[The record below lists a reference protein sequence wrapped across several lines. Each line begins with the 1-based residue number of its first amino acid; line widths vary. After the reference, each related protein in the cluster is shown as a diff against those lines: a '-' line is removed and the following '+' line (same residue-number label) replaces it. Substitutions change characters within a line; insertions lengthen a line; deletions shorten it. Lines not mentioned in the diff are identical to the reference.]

1 MHPDIE
7 RLVKIRKQ
15 QPTIF
20 VWSNNSLSISISLSI
35 ITQQMQLRWGGCANF
50 NWNRGG
56 REINHSSVVQPF
68 ATFCFEISFMRGSML
83 TFSGEPVQFGS
94 IKLRKNC
101 AIFSCL
107 RLQRTSIVK
116 VRIKNPGKSW
126 LTIHCLIT
134 VITNLVV
141 VWLNVLSLWIVGMIG
156 QWYHNHHCWRQSWNQ
171 WNVWENSEHNE
182 TEM

>member
-1 MHPDIE
+1 
-7 RLVKIRKQ
+7 
-15 QPTIF
+15 
-20 VWSNNSLSISISLSI
+20 
-35 ITQQMQLRWGGCANF
+35 
-50 NWNRGG
+50 
-56 REINHSSVVQPF
+56 
-68 ATFCFEISFMRGSML
+68 MRGSIL
-83 TFSGEPVQFGS
+83 TSSGEPVQFGS

-107 RLQRTSIVK
+107 RLQRTSSIVK

-182 TEM
+182 TEMLSIEEAWQQNLFLEHFLVKTTFLPVKHPFL